1 VTSLIMIFIKYVCRV
16 PLRMTDEMCAIGDY
30 AIHGEEP
37 YTFEYYNRNYRRVAG
52 GDEEVGKMG
61 MVMRGEGGG
70 SRGGGGGVVGGGGGG
85 WGGRGGGGGARGGG
99 GRGDGVIVGQD
110 PGGDGMPIKQ
120 GKVE

>member
-70 SRGGGGGVVGGGGGG
+70 SSSGGGS
-85 WGGRGGGGGARGGG
+85 
-99 GRGDGVIVGQD
+99 GDGVIVGQD